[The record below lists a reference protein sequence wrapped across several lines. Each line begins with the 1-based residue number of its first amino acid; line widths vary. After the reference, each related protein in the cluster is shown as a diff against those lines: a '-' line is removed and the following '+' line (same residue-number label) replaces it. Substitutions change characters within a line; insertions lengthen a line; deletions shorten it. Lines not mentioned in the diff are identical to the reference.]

1 MASADLPLHDGHVP
15 PWMLK
20 LMKGLAEAIVEIIVD
35 ERGVEGL
42 VRGLADPFWFQAFNN
57 VIGMDWDSSG
67 STTVVVSLLKQIS
80 WEKDLGFLV
89 LGGKGAR
96 MLKVDDEAKEA
107 ERRLGIDSDRVSFFS
122 KATARAASVMLQD
135 GYDIYEHAVIVTER
149 GPALTIEQGMNL
161 ELKMARRY
169 HIDKAAAEEPFSGVL
184 GVKGQVI
191 LNATA
196 SESARARKAYLDILA
211 EGKERILRYLA
222 EANAALGA
230 PSLLRFVGAETRP
243 ATSAA
248 KGYYRPVMPSKQLM
262 RSLEELTSNPP
273 TNEVEL
279 MVAKGLGPKTLRALA
294 LIADVIYSI
303 PTSTR
308 DPVTLTLD
316 PFGYA
321 YAVGGKDGVPYP
333 FDKSTAIKA
342 IEFLREA
349 IESARLG
356 NVEKLKALHRLRL
369 FLARSLGREGLEA
382 FTR

>member
-35 ERGVEGL
+35 EKGVNGL
-42 VRGLADPFWFQAFNN
+42 VKGLADPFWFQAFNN

-96 MLKVDDEAKEA
+96 MLRVEDEAEEA
-107 ERRLGIDSDRVSFFS
+107 ERRLGVGSEEVAFFS

-135 GYDIYEHAVIVTER
+135 GYDIYEHAVVVTER
-149 GPALTIEQGMNL
+149 GPALAIEQGMNL
-161 ELKMARRY
+161 EARMARRY
-169 HIDKAAAEEPFSGVL
+169 HLDRAAAEEPFSGVL
-184 GVKGQVI
+184 GVRGQVV

-196 SESARARKAYLDILA
+196 SESARARKAYLDLLA

-230 PSLLRFVGAETRP
+230 PTLLKFMDTGVRP
-243 ATSAA
+243 AVP
-248 KGYYRPVMPSKQLM
+248 KGYYRPVMPSRQLL

-273 TNEVEL
+273 ASEVEL

-333 FDKSTAIKA
+333 FDKDTALKA
-342 IEFLREA
+342 IEYLREA

-356 NVEKLKALHRLRL
+356 NAERLKAMQRLRL